1 MKRKII
7 LLFMCVV
14 LYALNAHAE
23 LNYFLPRSNAVMSI
37 LDRKYHFEGDTII
50 EGKKYTKVYEQYCY
64 SETECGDLSYYA
76 AVREDTIAEKIYCI
90 QVDDGVERLLMD
102 FNVNENDII
111 TVYSYVM
118 TPFYHETFV
127 EKQTLWIVD
136 IDSIMIDNQYR
147 KKVNITYNDAG
158 SHNIALD
165 SFVEGLGSIEHGL
178 FFLLDIGIPDAR
190 AEPILLCLHID
201 NILIYQ
207 KYDYNTCYLKDNG
220 VKIKEIQRSELKIYP
235 TIVNDN
241 LYVDTNQDSYS
252 YKIYTI
258 QGKIMKSGFLSKE
271 PINVSILNKG
281 VYYILFYNDNNF
293 KLYSNKFIKH

>member
-1 MKRKII
+1 
-7 LLFMCVV
+7 
-14 LYALNAHAE
+14 
-23 LNYFLPRSNAVMSI
+23 MSI
-37 LDRKYHFEGDTII
+37 LDCKYHFEGDTII
-50 EGKKYTKVYEQYCY
+50 EGKRYTKVYQQHCY

-76 AVREDTIAEKIYCI
+76 AVREDTLMGKIYCI

-111 TVYSYVM
+111 TVYSYV
-118 TPFYHETFV
+118 TSPYYETFA

-147 KKVNITYNDAG
+147 KKVNITYNDAW

-178 FFLLDIGIPDAR
+178 FFLLDMGIPDAR
-190 AEPILLCLHID
+190 AAPILLCLHID

-207 KYDYNTCYLKDNG
+207 KYNYNICYLKDDG
-220 VKIKEIQRSELKIYP
+220 VKIKEIQHSELKIYP

-241 LYVDTNQDSYS
+241 LYVDSNQNLYA
-252 YKIYTI
+252 YKIYTV
-258 QGKIMKSGFLSKE
+258 QGKIMKSGFLSE
-271 PINVSILNKG
+271 EFINVSMLNKG
-281 VYYILFYNDNNF
+281 FYYIIFYNNNNL
-293 KLYSNKFIKH
+293 KLYSNKFIKR